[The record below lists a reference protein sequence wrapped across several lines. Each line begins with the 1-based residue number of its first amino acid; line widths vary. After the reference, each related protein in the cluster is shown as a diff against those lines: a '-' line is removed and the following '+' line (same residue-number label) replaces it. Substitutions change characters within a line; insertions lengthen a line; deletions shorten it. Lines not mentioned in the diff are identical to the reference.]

1 MLKNVPDEQKKKEI
15 LDAIGN
21 LRIDDKLFHKE
32 IYLRLKKIQNTQKE
46 HTEAFN
52 EISEYTKE
60 LRD

>member
-1 MLKNVPDEQKKKEI
+1 MNKKKKEI

-52 EISEYTKE
+52 EISEYIKE